1 MSGKLEPVEKG
12 SWRWAAALLLA
23 AIGVGYWLFKTGP
36 ETETK
41 EEPRPPKIVKTVSPP
56 LSAHRISVE
65 AYGTVIPARQ
75 IVVKPQV
82 GGQILNHHPNLTPG
96 GFLMEEEKLLEIDPS
111 LLRLSVRETSAAEAR
126 AEALLKEAER
136 KREEAL
142 RLAQERVIANT
153 ELASL
158 ESQAKAQSAELRRLR
173 AIREREEEMLRR
185 HVLRAPFNAI
195 VLEEAVE
202 IGQHVDPGF
211 AAATLVGAD
220 EFWVRV
226 SLPMEKLRWI
236 RLPKK
241 KGERKEGQEGAR
253 AEVYL
258 EMGGERTVHRSG
270 RVVRLLVDLQPEGR
284 MARLLVRIPDPMG
297 LDGRADGPP
306 LLLGSYVRVEIDAG
320 ELKDVIEAPR
330 EVLKEGEQV
339 WISDSNNELQIRAA
353 QVLWRSGEVVYLNN
367 ILESG
372 ESIIVSPL
380 RTALPG
386 MKINPQPTG
395 FEEPLDAVDK

>member
-1 MSGKLEPVEKG
+1 MSGKLEPEERG
-12 SWRWAAALLLA
+12 SWRRPAVLIVA

-36 ETETK
+36 ETVTK
-41 EEPRPPKIVKTVSPP
+41 EDTRPPKIVKTVSPTP
-56 LSAHRISVE
+56 SAHRISVA
-65 AYGTVIPARQ
+65 AYGSVIPARQ
-75 IVVKPQV
+75 VVVKPQV
-82 GGQILNHHPNLTPG
+82 GGRILNHHPNLIPG
-96 GFLMEEEKLLEIDPS
+96 GFVPQGEKLFEIDPS
-111 LLRLSVRETSAAEAR
+111 LLRLSVRETSAAEDR
-126 AEALLKEAER
+126 AESLLKEAQR

-158 ESQAKAQSAELRRLR
+158 EAQAKAQSAELRRLQ

-185 HVLRAPFNAI
+185 HILRAPFNAI

-202 IGQHVDPGF
+202 RGQHVDPGF

-236 RLPKK
+236 QLPQ
-241 KGERKEGQEGAR
+241 EEQEGAR

-258 EMGGERTVHRSG
+258 ETSGGQKAHRSG
-270 RVVRLLVDLQPEGR
+270 QVARLLVDLQPEGR

-297 LDGRADGPP
+297 LSGRADGAPF
-306 LLLGSYVRVEIDAG
+306 LLGSYVRVEIDAG
-320 ELKDVIEAPR
+320 ELKNVLEAPR
-330 EVLKEGEQV
+330 EALKEGEQV

-353 QVLWRSGEVVYLNN
+353 QVLWRRDEAVYLNN

-386 MKINPQPTG
+386 MRVNPQPAG
-395 FEEPLDAVDK
+395 AVGE

>member
-1 MSGKLEPVEKG
+1 MSGKLKPVEKG
-12 SWRWAAALLLA
+12 SWRQPAALLFA

-36 ETETK
+36 ETVTK
-41 EEPRPPKIVKTVSPP
+41 EETRPPKIVKTVSPP

-65 AYGTVIPARQ
+65 AYGAVIPARQ
-75 IVVKPQV
+75 VVVKPQV
-82 GGQILNHHPNLTPG
+82 SGQILNHHPNLTPG
-96 GFLMEEEKLLEIDPS
+96 GFVMEGEKLFEIDPS
-111 LLRLSVRETSAAEAR
+111 LLRLSVRETSAAEDR
-126 AEALLKEAER
+126 AESLMREAQR

-142 RLAQERVIANT
+142 RLSQERVIAST

-158 ESQAKAQSAELRRLR
+158 EAQAKAQSAELRRLR
-173 AIREREEEMLRR
+173 AIREREEGMLRR
-185 HVLRAPFNAI
+185 HILRAPFNAI

-211 AAATLVGAD
+211 AAVTLVGAD

-236 RLPKK
+236 RLPKE
-241 KGERKEGQEGAR
+241 GEEGAR

-258 EMGGERTVHRSG
+258 EVGGGRPAHRSG
-270 RVVRLLVDLQPEGR
+270 QVVRLLVDLQPEGR

-297 LDGRADGPP
+297 LNDGTDGPP

-320 ELKDVIEAPR
+320 ELKNVLEAPR
-330 EVLKEGEQV
+330 EALREGEQV

-353 QVLWRSGEVVYLNN
+353 QVLWRRDEAVYLNN
-367 ILESG
+367 ILKSG

-386 MKINPQPTG
+386 MKVDPQTTD
-395 FEEPLDAVDK
+395 FDEPPDVFDE

>member
-12 SWRWAAALLLA
+12 SWRRPAALILA

-36 ETETK
+36 ETGTK
-41 EEPRPPKIVKTVSPP
+41 EEPRPLKIVKTVSPP
-56 LSAHRISVE
+56 LSTHRISVE
-65 AYGTVIPARQ
+65 AYGAVIPARQ
-75 IVVKPQV
+75 VVVKPQV
-82 GGQILNHHPNLTPG
+82 TGRILNHHPNLNPG
-96 GFLMEEEKLLEIDPS
+96 GFVMEEEKLFEIDPS
-111 LLRLSVRETSAAEAR
+111 LLRLSVRETSAAEDR

-158 ESQAKAQSAELRRLR
+158 EAQAKAQSAELQRLR

-236 RLPKK
+236 QLPK
-241 KGERKEGQEGAR
+241 EGREGAR

-258 EMGGERTVHRSG
+258 ETGGGRTVHRSG

-297 LDGRADGPP
+297 LDERAEGTP

-330 EVLKEGEQV
+330 EALKEGEQV
-339 WISDSNNELQIRAA
+339 WISDSNDELQIRAA

-367 ILESG
+367 ILELG

-386 MKINPQPTG
+386 MKLNPRPTG
-395 FEEPLDAVDK
+395 FEKPLDAVVK

>member
-12 SWRWAAALLLA
+12 SWRRPAALIFA

-36 ETETK
+36 ETATK
-41 EEPRPPKIVKTVSPP
+41 EDPRPPKIVKTVSPP
-56 LSAHRISVE
+56 LSAHHISVA
-65 AYGTVIPARQ
+65 AYGAVIPARQ
-75 IVVKPQV
+75 VVVKPQV
-82 GGQILNHHPNLTPG
+82 SGQILNHHPNLIPG
-96 GFLMEEEKLLEIDPS
+96 GFVPEGEKLFEIDPS
-111 LLRLSVRETSAAEAR
+111 LLRLSVRETSAAEDR
-126 AEALLKEAER
+126 AESLLREAER

-142 RLAQERVIANT
+142 RLAQEQVIANT

-158 ESQAKAQSAELRRLR
+158 EAQAEAQSAELRRLR

-185 HVLRAPFNAI
+185 HILRAPFNAI
-195 VLEEAVE
+195 VLEEAAE

-236 RLPKK
+236 RLP
-241 KGERKEGQEGAR
+241 REGREGAR

-258 EMGGERTVHRSG
+258 EVGGGRTVHRSG
-270 RVVRLLVDLQPEGR
+270 RVVRLLGDLQPEGR

-297 LDGRADGPP
+297 LSEGADALP

-320 ELKDVIEAPR
+320 ELKDVLEAPR
-330 EVLKEGEQV
+330 EALREGEQV
-339 WISDSNNELQIRAA
+339 WISDSNDELQIRAA
-353 QVLWRSGEVVYLNN
+353 QVLWRRDEVVYLNN

-386 MKINPQPTG
+386 MKINPQPDG
-395 FEEPLDAVDK
+395 LDEPLDSVRQ

>member
-1 MSGKLEPVEKG
+1 MSGKLEPGEKG
-12 SWRWAAALLLA
+12 SWRRPAALIFA
-23 AIGVGYWLFKTGP
+23 ALGVGYWLFKTGP
-36 ETETK
+36 ETVTK
-41 EEPRPPKIVKTVSPP
+41 EGTRPPKIVKTVSPS
-56 LSAHRISVE
+56 LSAHRISVA
-65 AYGTVIPARQ
+65 AYGAVVPARQ
-75 IVVKPQV
+75 VVVKPQV
-82 GGQILNHHPNLTPG
+82 SGQILNHHPNLIPG
-96 GFLMEEEKLLEIDPS
+96 GFVMEGEKLFEIDPS
-111 LLRLSVRETSAAEAR
+111 LLRLSVRETSAAEER
-126 AEALLKEAER
+126 AESLLEEAQR

-158 ESQAKAQSAELRRLR
+158 EAQAKAQSAELRRLR

-185 HVLRAPFNAI
+185 HILRAPFNAV
-195 VLEEAVE
+195 VLEESVE
-202 IGQHVDPGF
+202 IGQHVDSGF
-211 AAATLVGAD
+211 AAATLIGAD
-220 EFWVRV
+220 EFWARV

-236 RLPKK
+236 RLPK
-241 KGERKEGQEGAR
+241 EGQEGAR

-258 EMGGERTVHRSG
+258 EVGGGRPAHRSG
-270 RVVRLLVDLQPEGR
+270 KVARLLGDLQPEGR

-320 ELKDVIEAPR
+320 ELKDVLETPR
-330 EVLKEGEQV
+330 EALRGGEQV

-353 QVLWRSGEVVYLNN
+353 QVLWRRDEAVYLNN

-386 MKINPQPTG
+386 MKVDPQPAD
-395 FEEPLDAVDK
+395 FDEPPDA